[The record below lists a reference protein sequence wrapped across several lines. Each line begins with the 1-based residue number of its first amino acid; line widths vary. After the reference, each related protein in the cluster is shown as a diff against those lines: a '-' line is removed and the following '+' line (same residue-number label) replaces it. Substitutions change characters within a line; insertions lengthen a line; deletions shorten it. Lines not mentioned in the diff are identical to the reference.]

1 MSATGTKTNVFVENF
16 GILIIGAMLLVAAA
30 VITIAW
36 FVSENARD
44 YIKDDKKDV
53 EGVTSDNTVTFDRV
67 INILTAMGV
76 ALLTATLMMIF
87 FLGSQGI
94 NDLGNSGNFS
104 IYVLVCALLGVA
116 FIVLDLILLSVIDA
130 DKTIDG
136 EKTQAI
142 LAVQIS
148 LGLAVV
154 CTFVGVAGYFADDI
168 ISAMSTET
176 KSSDDEAEFGF
187 DFEF

>member
-16 GILIIGAMLLVAAA
+16 GILIIGAMLLVACS
-30 VITIAW
+30 VIAIAW

-53 EGVTSDNTVTFDRV
+53 VGVTTENTITFDRV

-76 ALLTATLMMIF
+76 ALLTATLMMSF

-104 IYVLVCALLGVA
+104 IYVLVCALLGIA
-116 FIVLDLILLSVIDA
+116 FIVLDSILLSVIDP
-130 DKTIDG
+130 DKTNADG
-136 EKTQAI
+136 EKTQAV

-154 CTFVGVAGYFADDI
+154 CTVVGVAGYFADDI
-168 ISAMSTET
+168 VNAMSTPT
-176 KSSDDEAEFGF
+176 KSADDAEFGF